1 MLQHKEQQDIQTN
14 QALDNLLLQP
24 PLYHPLM
31 YSANHHLQTTQIQQ
45 QVVDQPSLATPN
57 HLFIDKRYPTNH
69 LTDDHTCQKMAD
81 LLPQNTKD
89 LATLHRTTKV
99 QHPLTLPHLQENHL
113 HSSPGSRV
121 SVLVAATTQQMSSST
136 LIIQHTE

>member
-31 YSANHHLQTTQIQQ
+31 YSANHHLQTTLIQQ
-45 QVVDQPSLATPN
+45 QVADQPSLATPN
-57 HLFIDKRYPTNH
+57 HLFINKSYPTNH

-81 LLPQNTKD
+81 LLLQNTKD

-99 QHPLTLPHLQENHL
+99 QHLLTLPHLQEIHL
-113 HSSPGSRV
+113 HSNPGSQV
-121 SVLVAATTQQMSSST
+121 SVQVAATTQQMSSST